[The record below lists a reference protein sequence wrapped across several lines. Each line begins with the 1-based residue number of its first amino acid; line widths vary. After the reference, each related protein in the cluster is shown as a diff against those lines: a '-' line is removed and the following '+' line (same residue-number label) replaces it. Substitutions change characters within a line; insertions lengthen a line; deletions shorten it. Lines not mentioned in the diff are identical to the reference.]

1 MNTAH
6 LPDKAMLGYKALI
19 GSKGLLNI
27 LSKSTSPL
35 QVSGLLVLT
44 LYKLQRQNGSLSFR
58 SVDIKN
64 RERSRRDVAVTDSSS
79 PLQPPIR

>member
-1 MNTAH
+1 MNIAH

>member
-1 MNTAH
+1 MSQQVEMNTTH

-35 QVSGLLVLT
+35 QVSALLVLT
-44 LYKLQRQNGSLSFR
+44 LYKLQWPNG
-58 SVDIKN
+58 
-64 RERSRRDVAVTDSSS
+64 EAC
-79 PLQPPIR
+79 PLGV

>member
-1 MNTAH
+1 MSQQVEMNTAH

-44 LYKLQRQNGSLSFR
+44 LYRLQRQNG
-58 SVDIKN
+58 K
-64 RERSRRDVAVTDSSS
+64 AC
-79 PLQPPIR
+79 PLGVETLRTQRGAGGM